1 MHFRIA
7 DTFTDSLARLTGDE
21 QKLVKTTAFD
31 LQVNPESPG
40 MSFHKLDCARDK
52 HFWSLR
58 VGSNLRIIVHRAD
71 NSLMLCYVDHHDRAY
86 DWAERRKLEV
96 HPQTGAAQW
105 VEIRERTEDIL
116 IRKPVE
122 APLTE
127 PESPRLFNRISRAN
141 LLQYG
146 IPEEWLDSVLE
157 ATEETILELADHL
170 PAEAAEAV
178 LDLAVGRT
186 PLLPQP
192 KVPGENPFDHPD
204 SQRRFRIV
212 DNQEELAMALEFPWE
227 KWTIFLHPAQR
238 RLVEGEYSGPVR
250 VAGSA
255 GTGKTIV
262 ALHRAVFLT
271 RQNPEARV
279 LLTTFSD
286 ALANALKRKMRE
298 LLWSQ
303 PKLAERLEIQS
314 LNAAGRKLFE
324 AHLGKIKIVSLD
336 TINQLISEASAQTP
350 DQKFS
355 LAFLC
360 SEWEQVVDAWQ
371 LKSWEEYRDVL
382 RLGRKTRLSEKQR
395 KQLWSIFSRVR
406 STLEKLGQITLPGM
420 FGRLTTLYAGEQH
433 SPYDFCIID
442 EAQDIEV
449 GQLRFLATLCGSRE
463 NGLFFTGDLGQ
474 RIFQTPFS
482 WKAAGVDVRGRSKTL
497 RINYRTSHQIRVQ
510 ADRLLDLEFSDVDG
524 NTESRRDAQ
533 SVFNGPDPVIFMAH
547 SSTDE
552 IKKVGEWLRERTTEG
567 MAAHEIAVFVRSAA
581 EMDRAVTAAT
591 NASLSY
597 QILDK
602 RLEIANGK
610 VSLATMHLAKG
621 LEFRAVAVM
630 ACDEEIIPMQSRLS
644 AAGESADLEEIY
656 NTERQLL
663 YVAIT
668 RARDHL
674 LVSSGMK
681 PSEFLDDLQGK

>member
-1 MHFRIA
+1 MQFRIA
-7 DTFTDSLARLTGDE
+7 DTFTASLAHLTNEE

-31 LQVNPESPG
+31 LQINPENSG
-40 MSFHKLDCARDK
+40 LSFHKLDRARDK
-52 HFWSLR
+52 NFWSVR
-58 VGSNLRIIVHRAD
+58 VGSDLRIIIHKTD
-71 NSLMLCYVDHHDRAY
+71 ISLMLCYAGHHDRAY

-105 VEIRERTEDIL
+105 VEIRERTEEIL

-122 APLTE
+122 AQLPE
-127 PESPRLFNRISRAN
+127 PENLRLFTHISREN

-146 IPEEWLDSVLE
+146 VPEDWLDAVLE
-157 ATEETILELADHL
+157 ATEETILEIADHL
-170 PAEAAEAV
+170 PGEAAEAV

-186 PLLPQP
+186 PLLPQT
-192 KVPGENPFDHPD
+192 KVPSENPFDHPD

-227 KWTIFLHPAQR
+227 KWAIFLHPAQR
-238 RLVEGEYSGPVR
+238 RLVEGEYSGPMR

-314 LNAAGRKLFE
+314 LGTVGRKLFE
-324 AHLGKIKIVSLD
+324 VHLGKIKIASSE
-336 TINQLISEASAQTP
+336 TINQLISEASAQMP

-355 LAFLC
+355 LAFLR

-371 LKSWEEYRDVL
+371 LTSWEEYRDVL

-395 KQLWSIFSRVR
+395 KQLWSIFSLVR
-406 STLEKLGQITLPGM
+406 SNLENLGQITIPGM
-420 FGRLTTLYAGEQH
+420 FGRLTILYAGEQH

-449 GQLRFLATLCGSRE
+449 GQLRFLAALCGERE
-463 NGLFFTGDLGQ
+463 KGLFFTGDLGQ

-497 RINYRTSHQIRVQ
+497 RINYRTSHQIRAQ
-510 ADRLLDLEFSDVDG
+510 ADRLLDPEFSDVDG
-524 NTESRRDAQ
+524 NTECRRDAQ

-581 EMDRAVTAAT
+581 EMDQAVAAAT

>member
-40 MSFHKLDCARDK
+40 MSFHKLDRARDK

-86 DWAERRKLEV
+86 AWAERRKLEV

-105 VEIRERTEDIL
+105 VEIRERTEEIL

-303 PKLAERLEIQS
+303 PKLAEQLEIQS

-324 AHLGKIKIVSLD
+324 AHLGKVKIVSLD

-449 GQLRFLATLCGSRE
+449 GQLRFLAALCGDRD

-497 RINYRTSHQIRVQ
+497 RINYRTSHQIRAQ
-510 ADRLLDLEFSDVDG
+510 ADRLLDPEFSDVDG

-547 SSTDE
+547 SQADE
-552 IKKVGEWLRERTTEG
+552 IKKVGEWLHERTTEG

-581 EMDRAVTAAT
+581 EMDRAVAAAT
-591 NASLSY
+591 KASLSY

-674 LVSSGMK
+674 LVSSGGE

>member
-1 MHFRIA
+1 MQFRIA
-7 DTFTDSLARLTGDE
+7 DTFTDSLARLTRDE
-21 QKLVKTTAFD
+21 QKLAKTTAFD
-31 LQVNPESPG
+31 LQVSPENSG
-40 MSFHKLDCARDK
+40 MSFHKLDRARDK
-52 HFWSLR
+52 HFWSVR
-58 VGSNLRIIVHRAD
+58 VGSDLRIIVHRTD
-71 NSLMLCYVDHHDRAY
+71 DSLMLCYVDHHDRAY

-96 HPQTGAAQW
+96 HPQTGAAQL
-105 VEIRERTEDIL
+105 VEIRERTEEIL

-127 PESPRLFNRISRAN
+127 PESPRLFNRISREN

-146 IPEEWLDSVLE
+146 VPEEWLDAVLE

-170 PAEAAEAV
+170 PGEAAEAV

-192 KVPGENPFDHPD
+192 RIPSENPFDHPD

-238 RLVEGEYSGPVR
+238 RLVEGEYSGPLR

-303 PKLAERLEIQS
+303 PKLAERLDIQS
-314 LNAAGRKLFE
+314 LDAVGRKLFE
-324 AHLGKIKIVSLD
+324 VHLGKIKIASSE

-355 LAFLC
+355 LAFLR

-371 LKSWEEYRDVL
+371 LTSWEEYRDVL

-395 KQLWSIFSRVR
+395 KQLWSIFSLVR
-406 STLEKLGQITLPGM
+406 SNLEKLGQITMPDM
-420 FGRLTTLYAGEQH
+420 FGRLTILYAGEQH
-433 SPYDFCIID
+433 SPYEFYIID
-442 EAQDIEV
+442 EAQDIEI
-449 GQLRFLATLCGSRE
+449 GQLRFLSALCGDRE

-497 RINYRTSHQIRVQ
+497 RINYRTSHQIRAQ
-510 ADRLLDLEFSDVDG
+510 ADRLLDPEFSDVDG

-533 SVFNGPDPVIFMAH
+533 SMFNGPDPVIFMAH
-547 SSTDE
+547 SPADE
-552 IKKVGEWLRERTTEG
+552 IEKVGEWLRERTNEKI
-567 MAAHEIAVFVRSAA
+567 AAHEIAIFVRSAA
-581 EMDRAVTAAT
+581 EMDRAIAAT
-591 NASLSY
+591 TKASLSY

-602 RLEIANGK
+602 RLEIAADK
-610 VSLATMHLAKG
+610 LSLATMHLAKG

>member
-40 MSFHKLDCARDK
+40 MSFHKLDRARDK

-86 DWAERRKLEV
+86 AWAERRKLEV

-105 VEIRERTEDIL
+105 VEIRERTEEIL

-303 PKLAERLEIQS
+303 PKLAEQLEIQS

-324 AHLGKIKIVSLD
+324 AHLGKVKIVSLD

-449 GQLRFLATLCGSRE
+449 GQLRFLAALCGDRD

-497 RINYRTSHQIRVQ
+497 RINYRTSHQIRAQ
-510 ADRLLDLEFSDVDG
+510 ADRLLDPEFSDVDG

-547 SSTDE
+547 SQADE
-552 IKKVGEWLRERTTEG
+552 IKKVGEWLHERTTEG
-567 MAAHEIAVFVRSAA
+567 MAANEIAVFVRSAA
-581 EMDRAVTAAT
+581 EMDRAVAAAT
-591 NASLSY
+591 KASLSY

-674 LVSSGMK
+674 LVSSGGE